1 MTLWLTPDSGDSSLP
16 AWRLYSLSGWSST
29 FMALKSWLHSYTS
42 GPRLSLSLHICVLHF
57 LLEFPTWLSDSQ
69 DTSCIFKTLQNF
81 HTFQMWFELKKKN
94 LQVSVPSPV
103 TGFVRLYV
111 KSPAQQ
117 VENYY
122 FVVHSRTYFCRD
134 LLSMTFLLHN
144 NIFVSSLLFP
154 LSHLFIKSIN
164 KAFWCY
170 INERCF
176 RFGL

>member
-1 MTLWLTPDSGDSSLP
+1 
-16 AWRLYSLSGWSST
+16 
-29 FMALKSWLHSYTS
+29 MALKSWLHSYSS

-81 HTFQMWFELKKKN
+81 HTFQMRFELKKKKS

-103 TGFVRLYV
+103 NGFVRLYV

-117 VENYY
+117 GENNY
-122 FVVHSRTYFCRD
+122 FIVYSRSYFCCD

-144 NIFVSSLLFP
+144 NIFVSSLPFL
-154 LSHLFIKSIN
+154 LSHLFIKSVN
-164 KAFWCY
+164 KAF
-170 INERCF
+170 
-176 RFGL
+176 